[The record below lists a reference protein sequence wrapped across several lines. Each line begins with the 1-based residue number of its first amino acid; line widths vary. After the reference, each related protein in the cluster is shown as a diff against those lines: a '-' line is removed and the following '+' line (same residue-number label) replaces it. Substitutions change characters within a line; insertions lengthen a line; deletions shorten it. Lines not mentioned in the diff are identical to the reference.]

1 MKISPDVFMMTVAAP
16 NQTRLKILASVLRLE
31 KFTVTELCLR
41 AGLEPSM
48 VYRELGDLQDE
59 GILRSTSTRP
69 EGGGGPRHRP
79 PKLYE
84 LSPDPA
90 ARKRLIEELGSFLP
104 DFEDPNS
111 NLHLRKAQDV
121 LSLLGVDLLK
131 TPSEPLKPTELDSWE
146 QGFRERFDEAK
157 KELQRATWESE
168 SDLSEED
175 AANHPVVVATRLYES
190 LEGQFRMQ
198 LSMERERQ
206 KSEALRAV
214 WGELFSSAARVV
226 VPALSH
232 MVAEKLGNIFVTKI
246 SDQFSLALKQQLDER
261 LELKSEMFPFLSSLQ
276 LDLREVHSGAQLLG
290 ALAKHAI
297 AYGSSPHEPLV
308 FVRELASES
317 KDFRLLFNEA
327 NLAQLAHDPE
337 EAYESW
343 NRYLSGLT
351 AKAGETS
358 TEQTIVARITPEHWS
373 AEAYREAVHAI
384 MTECEA
390 SVSALSEA
398 PFQSEESSSDLYL
411 YNPLHTK
418 SGREAAVIPIAG
430 ALVQDQRLY
439 VTSTVADPPP
449 VMGLPLFA
457 RAGWLRSR
465 MEKRKAWEL
474 AANITPTERI
484 VKIEF
489 FRGATAASRIHA
501 EKILTSSS
509 LSAELVG

>member
-1 MKISPDVFMMTVAAP
+1 
-16 NQTRLKILASVLRLE
+16 
-31 KFTVTELCLR
+31 
-41 AGLEPSM
+41 
-48 VYRELGDLQDE
+48 
-59 GILRSTSTRP
+59 
-69 EGGGGPRHRP
+69 
-79 PKLYE
+79 
-84 LSPDPA
+84 
-90 ARKRLIEELGSFLP
+90 
-104 DFEDPNS
+104 
-111 NLHLRKAQDV
+111 
-121 LSLLGVDLLK
+121 
-131 TPSEPLKPTELDSWE
+131 
-146 QGFRERFDEAK
+146 
-157 KELQRATWESE
+157 RATWESDT
-168 SDLSEED
+168 DLSEEG
-175 AANHPVVVATRLYES
+175 ATNHPVVVATRLYKS

-198 LSMERERQ
+198 LSMGRERQ

-232 MVAEKLGNIFVTKI
+232 MVTEKLGNILVTKI

-297 AYGSSPHEPLV
+297 AYGSSPAEPLV

-327 NLAQLAHDPE
+327 NLAQLAHNPE

-351 AKAGETS
+351 AKVGGTS
-358 TEQTIVARITPEHWS
+358 IEQTLVARIAPEHWS
-373 AEAYREAVHAI
+373 SEAYREAVYNI

-398 PFQSEESSSDLYL
+398 PIQAEEESSSDLYL

-418 SGREAAVIPIAG
+418 SGREAAVIQIAG

-439 VTSTVADPPP
+439 VTSTIADPPL

-457 RAGWLRSR
+457 RAGWFRSR
-465 MEKRKAWEL
+465 
-474 AANITPTERI
+474 
-484 VKIEF
+484 
-489 FRGATAASRIHA
+489 
-501 EKILTSSS
+501 
-509 LSAELVG
+509 